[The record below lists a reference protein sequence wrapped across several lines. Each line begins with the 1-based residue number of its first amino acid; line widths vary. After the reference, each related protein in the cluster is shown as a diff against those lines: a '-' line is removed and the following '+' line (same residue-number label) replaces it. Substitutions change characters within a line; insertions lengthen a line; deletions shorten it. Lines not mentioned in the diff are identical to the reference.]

1 MSEYQ
6 KYLEKVGVLSEKTF
20 NQIQELFP
28 GVNVDNLDIYDYDCT
43 ELEVTKAFAS
53 LVLEDFAYAYVEDV
67 DIENKTI
74 SIWDVQSMEDLN
86 KIVEKFSKWKIG
98 NYEEL
103 KEAVE
108 QLEKEAKEE
117 TDLSKKF
124 SLLNAIADKLSLE
137 EVTELYNEYVNKNES
152 PQSCS

>member
-6 KYLEKVGVLSEKTF
+6 KYLEQIGVLSEKLF

-28 GVNVDNLDIYDYDCT
+28 SVNVDDLDVYDCYT
-43 ELEVTKAFAS
+43 ELEVTKAFANS
-53 LVLEDFAYAYVEDV
+53 VLNDFEYAYIEDV

-74 SIWDVQSMEDLN
+74 FIWDVQSMEDLN

-103 KEAVE
+103 KKEVE
-108 QLEKEAKEE
+108 QLEKEKKEE

-124 SLLNAIADKLSLE
+124 SLLNAIANKLSLE
-137 EVTELYNEYVNKNES
+137 EVTKIYNEYANKNES